1 MRVHSFPERAGALAM
16 HDPDAVDA
24 PLPTGGKVI
33 VQQSRDLGRTKSMQI
48 QLTRDRQ
55 DDGFVGIFRSHGD
68 ILASRLWQAIKNPP
82 LSRRVFDTHTS
93 KEHTNN

>member
-1 MRVHSFPERAGALAM
+1 MHRRAERAGALAM
-16 HDPDAVDA
+16 HHPDAVNA
-24 PLPTGGKVI
+24 ALLAGGEVI
-33 VQQSRDLGRTKSMQI
+33 IQQPGDLGRAKCMQI

-68 ILASRLWQAIKNPP
+68 ILAARPWQATKNPP